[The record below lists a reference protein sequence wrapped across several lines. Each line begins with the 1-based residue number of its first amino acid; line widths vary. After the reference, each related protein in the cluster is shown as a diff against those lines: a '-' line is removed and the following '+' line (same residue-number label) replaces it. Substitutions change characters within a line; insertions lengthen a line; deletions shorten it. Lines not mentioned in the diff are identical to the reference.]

1 MVLQEITTIKLNLFT
16 LRQSYKQLQTKYFKK
31 MKNLFNFRSIGLA
44 ILVSIFALNIS
55 AQGPGGGRQMT
66 EEDIKER
73 SENTA
78 KTLGLNKDQHKK
90 IEAVDMDFYNKMQIE
105 RQKMRSAGGPPA
117 EGDRQAMREKMGKM
131 MDDRN
136 AQYEE
141 ILTPDQYKKFIE
153 IQEQRRNEMRE
164 QRQQS
169 NPDSGGSE
177 KSERGRGRN

>member
-1 MVLQEITTIKLNLFT
+1 MNKLFSLRFLGVAIMVSLFT
-16 LRQSYKQLQTKYFKK
+16 
-31 MKNLFNFRSIGLA
+31 
-44 ILVSIFALNIS
+44 LNIS
-55 AQGPGGGRQMT
+55 AQGPGRGQQMT

-78 KTLGLNKDQHKK
+78 KTLGLDKDQHKK

-105 RQKMRSAGGPPA
+105 RQKMRNAGGPPP
-117 EGDRQAMREKMGKM
+117 DREAMREKMRKM
-131 MDDRN
+131 MDERN

-169 NPDSGGSE
+169 NPDGGGSE

>member
-1 MVLQEITTIKLNLFT
+1 MNKLFSLRFLGVAIMVSLFT
-16 LRQSYKQLQTKYFKK
+16 
-31 MKNLFNFRSIGLA
+31 
-44 ILVSIFALNIS
+44 LNIS
-55 AQGPGGGRQMT
+55 AQGPGRGQQMT

-78 KTLGLNKDQHKK
+78 KTLGLDKDQHKK

-105 RQKMRSAGGPPA
+105 RQKMRNAGGPPP
-117 EGDRQAMREKMGKM
+117 DREAMREKMRKM
-131 MDDRN
+131 MDERN

-153 IQEQRRNEMRE
+153 IQEQRRNEMRQ

-169 NPDSGGSE
+169 NPEGDNAE
-177 KSERGRGRN
+177 RSERGRG